1 MLHTPIYDVRGMP
14 YCGPTAIAA
23 VTGEP
28 ISHYH
33 REVIR
38 TQTGTQDR
46 RCWDGSV
53 TNSDGTSHV

>member
-28 ISHYH
+28 ISHY
-33 REVIR
+33 
-38 TQTGTQDR
+38 TGCDPDTDRHQEEWPRHAGDR
-46 RCWDGSV
+46 REP
-53 TNSDGTSHV
+53 TR